1 MMHGAGWIFAV
12 LIAVLIS
19 ACTAPDDSFGNPND
33 GYPDNAVPIADA
45 ADWDA
50 AQPVQIELSE
60 FSFEPETLRFR
71 KDQPYALALT
81 NTGSIAHRFVA
92 RGFFRAIAVRGIVYE
107 DAEAGYPTIEAVS
120 LDPQETKTLYFVP
133 VIRGDYYLSCDRPL
147 HATLGMV
154 GRLSIE

>member
-1 MMHGAGWIFAV
+1 MRSAGWIFAV
-12 LIAVLIS
+12 LIAVLNS

-33 GYPDNAVPIADA
+33 GYPDNAVQIADA

-50 AQPVQIELSE
+50 VQTVQIELSE
-60 FSFEPETLRFR
+60 FSYAPETLKFR
-71 KDQPYALALT
+71 KGRPYALALS
-81 NTGSIAHRFVA
+81 NTGSIAHRFMA

-120 LDPQETKTLYFVP
+120 LEPQETKTLYFVP
-133 VIRGDYYLSCDRPL
+133 VIRGNYYLSCDRPL

-154 GRLSIE
+154 GRLAIE